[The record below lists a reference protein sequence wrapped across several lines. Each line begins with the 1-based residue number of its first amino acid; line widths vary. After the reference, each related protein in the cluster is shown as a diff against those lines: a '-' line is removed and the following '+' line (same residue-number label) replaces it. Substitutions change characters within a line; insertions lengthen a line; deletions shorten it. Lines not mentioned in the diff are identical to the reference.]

1 MYVNYDAKALQAG
14 EGTDSQLV
22 FEGMVKAI
30 ARFVQKIFDLNNKL
44 VMHAEPARTKWFA
57 LRVIFAVCADV
68 SFLTLVANI

>member
-14 EGTDSQLV
+14 EGADSQLV

-57 LRVIFAVCADV
+57 LPPARHHRGLC
-68 SFLTLVANI
+68 